1 MTKRIKRHITVYS
14 DDPRFI
20 KGEVLKTS
28 FGLVKVIKVSS
39 VHEQI
44 TTKKIVLEKLEE
56 ENEQESLGTSEIGS

>member
-1 MTKRIKRHITVYS
+1 MKTIYKRFTVYS
-14 DDPRFI
+14 DDPRFV

-56 ENEQESLGTSEIGS
+56 GNEQESLGSSEIGS